1 MAYIKNDMVFF
12 DYNWDE
18 KRRNN
23 EVKSIGVNEQAELDR
38 SEGFEMLDYINSL
51 AKTWGWETD
60 NMSSFRQLERII
72 RKEVP
77 EDIQTHADILTW
89 LQDNYTN
96 I

>member
-1 MAYIKNDMVFF
+1 MVFF
-12 DYNWDE
+12 DYTWDE

-38 SEGFEMLDYINSL
+38 SEGFEMLNYINSL